1 MLIKIHVINQIN
13 KKVYKIILMVIFTPA
28 LLFRLVYRVIINLKG
43 GKICICN
50 SEFKKLRKGGPIPYT
65 THIYILQIVKVWS
78 CLQNILT
85 AQKRKCQ
92 TQKSLRLIQH
102 VLLIRILCY
111 VRSLQYTYIREKV
124 WHSKIVGIFTSMTLI
139 SLFFWLREKFDSGDF
154 V

>member
-13 KKVYKIILMVIFTPA
+13 KKVYKIILMVIFTWA
-28 LLFRLVYRVIINLKG
+28 LLFRLVCRVIINLKG
-43 GKICICN
+43 GKICIFN
-50 SEFKKLRKGGPIPYT
+50 
-65 THIYILQIVKVWS
+65 HIYILQIVKVWS

-85 AQKRKCQ
+85 AQKRNVRHKKVWDSYNMVCWLEYYVMYVPY
-92 TQKSLRLIQH
+92 S
-102 VLLIRILCY
+102 IL
-111 VRSLQYTYIREKV
+111 TREKV

>member
-13 KKVYKIILMVIFTPA
+13 KKVYKIILMVIFTWA
-28 LLFRLVYRVIINLKG
+28 LLFRLVCRVIINLKG
-43 GKICICN
+43 GKICIFN
-50 SEFKKLRKGGPIPYT
+50 
-65 THIYILQIVKVWS
+65 HIYILQIVKVWS

-85 AQKRKCQ
+85 AQKRNVRHKKVWDSYNMFCWLEYYVMYVPY
-92 TQKSLRLIQH
+92 S
-102 VLLIRILCY
+102 IL
-111 VRSLQYTYIREKV
+111 TREKV